1 METSTT
7 MDMSKLWR
15 QSAQA
20 QPPLPLKDNE
30 LHTREPTKVR
40 PQSGSMLIKPK
51 RKRIGSAKATRFSWN
66 LLVKHDQPV
75 APALQESVQALA
87 NQTATALCDAP
98 SSPPVALVLPSNN
111 ASTVPETEPSLDNA
125 PATEMGDDA
134 LAPLKPR
141 RKATVFAARPV
152 AVPLFSDI
160 MADNLDGPFEPVLD
174 HDTRRKLTAW
184 LRQFPDEQR
193 DFLSPINYFEL
204 KYSQA
209 RGLTSAW
216 RDPQKIR
223 LAVAFGSLHGL
234 AATNTPI
241 PSLFLL
247 QLVEE
252 MGQGLFENYSAVRDE
267 VAALV
272 NPCLYYYE
280 SAAAYFE
287 RYTAK
292 CEALADMKAQLRKVM
307 EETDSIKQSSM
318 STQVLSKLRTSVAFV
333 KHNKVAPNVHK
344 RHNSVSS
351 ASPDDEDLVSEIQI
365 KAFMDYMSPDDVAHM
380 LLRVLDDK
388 TIIPTLAS
396 LVDAMNEDQRMEFYA
411 AYQKCMS
418 ADELYL
424 FISREMS
431 EKKFMTRQ
439 ASNAPLSRS
448 KNVHTTEGFVDKL
461 RRLLCIDHIPPPS
474 PKDHVFT
481 PEEEHV
487 LVTVAALMKHCH
499 EIRNELSGCT
509 LKDVIP
515 IHSAIRNTIGK
526 LLQFGAPPVD
536 PHALATDDEN
546 GHNAANNNGDS
557 SSDKPSPHDAENE
570 DDMDDEED
578 DDFDVSERQK
588 KKGGARR
595 KTRKRKGAVAGKTK
609 ASRVMPLA
617 DVCSAI
623 SSLLCEKL
631 WQEAN
636 DRSKLTLRPFMRQ
649 YFIRVYGLKSLAL
662 AHISSFK
669 HSLGVNQDENVR
681 ASLFYWF
688 LGCDESRKFSA
699 DYAFEFFKTVVKH
712 ILVVHNKAPVKPFL
726 APATPD
732 VMNSLE
738 SIQYAWNDLLG
749 DGCVVDDG
757 ENSSSSKRR
766 MVTLAKAIEVTKLSF
781 YDGNDREAAISIFM
795 DELKEKATPMGMED
809 FLSGIMDCW
818 LKCFEST
825 VQLIRVKFREADKNG
840 DGAMDFDEFVAF
852 MQSSNVLG
860 FSEENASSRRPTSS
874 IFRKP
879 ATSYASS
886 SSSPSKKASTTTD
899 AEIKKRE
906 AARSEAR
913 MRREAISIY
922 DSLTNDENIID
933 ENAFIEYLLSQ
944 VQWLTN
950 EEDAMGTALTDTSNN
965 GSPAT
970 ADTSATTSV
979 GSGDRTPVNLVLDE
993 NPVDAPTLEALPLGQ
1008 PSLLALNFPPATE
1021 AGPPPTTSPVGHD
1034 RAPVCPSSC
1043 ALAV

>member
-1 METSTT
+1 MGHAHHET
-7 MDMSKLWR
+7 
-15 QSAQA
+15 
-20 QPPLPLKDNE
+20 
-30 LHTREPTKVR
+30 
-40 PQSGSMLIKPK
+40 
-51 RKRIGSAKATRFSWN
+51 
-66 LLVKHDQPV
+66 
-75 APALQESVQALA
+75 
-87 NQTATALCDAP
+87 
-98 SSPPVALVLPSNN
+98 NN
-111 ASTVPETEPSLDNA
+111 AFV
-125 PATEMGDDA
+125 
-134 LAPLKPR
+134 
-141 RKATVFAARPV
+141 
-152 AVPLFSDI
+152 
-160 MADNLDGPFEPVLD
+160 
-174 HDTRRKLTAW
+174 
-184 LRQFPDEQR
+184 Q
-193 DFLSPINYFEL
+193 
-204 KYSQA
+204 
-209 RGLTSAW
+209 
-216 RDPQKIR
+216 
-223 LAVAFGSLHGL
+223 
-234 AATNTPI
+234 
-241 PSLFLL
+241 
-247 QLVEE
+247 
-252 MGQGLFENYSAVRDE
+252 
-267 VAALV
+267 
-272 NPCLYYYE
+272 
-280 SAAAYFE
+280 

-333 KHNKVAPNVHK
+333 KHNKVAPN
-344 RHNSVSS
+344 
-351 ASPDDEDLVSEIQI
+351 DLVSEIQI

-396 LVDAMNEDQRMEFYA
+396 LVDAMNEGWLAMQSQPDVGVAIDQRMEFYA

-781 YDGNDREAAISIFM
+781 YDGYDGWTGIAWSRLRCVWVARNDREAAISIFM

-860 FSEENASSRRPTSS
+860 FSEVWHAMADTALTLP
-874 IFRKP
+874 P
-879 ATSYASS
+879 
-886 SSSPSKKASTTTD
+886 P
-899 AEIKKRE
+899 
-906 AARSEAR
+906 ARSEAR